1 MNMCTAQWKRNNTLT
16 GVKQA
21 FHRNVRQLHRN
32 DVADCRT
39 VDVSLPISIPDG
51 RNLSQSGIRR
61 LDRAGSPDFP
71 GDRDSYLLTM
81 VFSRVRIVRVIASLL
96 AIALSVQVA
105 GAQGTNCERMN
116 PSHATDAHQEMHHSG
131 LPDARAGTG
140 ASHTQTP
147 GVPGCSQSIQCMN
160 APAMVNMT
168 VDVIPVVRIAA
179 PIAHSPRILE
189 VRTLCP
195 DSPPPRN

>member
-1 MNMCTAQWKRNNTLT
+1 
-16 GVKQA
+16 
-21 FHRNVRQLHRN
+21 
-32 DVADCRT
+32 
-39 VDVSLPISIPDG
+39 
-51 RNLSQSGIRR
+51 
-61 LDRAGSPDFP
+61 
-71 GDRDSYLLTM
+71 M